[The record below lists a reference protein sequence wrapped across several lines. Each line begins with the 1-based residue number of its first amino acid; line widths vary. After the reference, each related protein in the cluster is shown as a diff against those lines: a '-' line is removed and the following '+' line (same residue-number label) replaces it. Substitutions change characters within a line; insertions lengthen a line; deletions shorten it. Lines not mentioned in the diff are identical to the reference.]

1 MKKKKGSFPA
11 GEKNIFGKS
20 FIGQSYY
27 KALVAD
33 PKVSVG
39 VGNAT
44 FEPNAETTGI
54 LIVVA
59 FCGNCDPQQ
68 NLSFF
73 PLCHPYDNG

>member
-1 MKKKKGSFPA
+1 MAKHEEVKKGHFPQR
-11 GEKNIFGKS
+11 GKYFWKS

-44 FEPNAETTGI
+44 FEPRCRNNWHI
-54 LIVVA
+54 HRCCFL
-59 FCGNCDPQQ
+59 
-68 NLSFF
+68 
-73 PLCHPYDNG
+73 